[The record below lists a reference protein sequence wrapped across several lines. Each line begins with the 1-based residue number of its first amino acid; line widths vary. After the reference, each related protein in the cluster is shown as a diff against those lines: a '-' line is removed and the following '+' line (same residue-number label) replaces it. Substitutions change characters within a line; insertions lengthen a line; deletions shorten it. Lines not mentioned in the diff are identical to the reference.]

1 VHAFEPLPELALRL
15 SAGFALDRRV
25 HVHQVALSDR
35 LGTAELRVPGSQDG
49 LDWGLGTI
57 EVANSLSGQ
66 EVRRFRVPMRTLD
79 SYKLR
84 NVGFIKIDVEGHEL
98 AVLRG
103 STALIKACHPAFLI
117 EAQEMHQPGSLARV
131 TAFLSEAGYRGL
143 FLCEGALHD
152 ISEFDLATHQAEDAL
167 DATLNRRPG
176 RCFVYN
182 FLFVTDT
189 LPFRHRA
196 AGLIPTAVNH

>member
-1 VHAFEPLPELALRL
+1 MSVDVGANEGGYTWHMRRFSRGVHAFEPLPELALRL

-66 EVRRFRVPMRTLD
+66 EVP
-79 SYKLR
+79 
-84 NVGFIKIDVEGHEL
+84 
-98 AVLRG
+98 
-103 STALIKACHPAFLI
+103 
-117 EAQEMHQPGSLARV
+117 LARV